1 MEIFVKLFSN
11 FALHHS
17 PSKFS
22 LVIGEGMS
30 VKDVCGNL
38 KIPEDLPRL
47 TLVNGQVATDQVI
60 LKDGDTLSL
69 FSPVAGG

>member
-1 MEIFVKLFSN
+1 MKISIKLFSN
-11 FALHHS
+11 FALYHS

-22 LVIGEGMS
+22 LGIGEGTS
-30 VKDVCGNL
+30 VKGVCRNL
-38 KIPEDLPRL
+38 NIPGDLPRL
-47 TLVNGQVATDQVI
+47 ILVNGQVVGDETL

>member
-1 MEIFVKLFSN
+1 MEILVKLFSN

-22 LVIGEGMS
+22 LQIGEGMS
-30 VKDVCGNL
+30 VRDVCRNL
-38 KIPEDLPRL
+38 KIPDDLPRL
-47 TLVNGQVATDQVI
+47 NMVNGQVVTDQTT